1 MDIKKFPANLTT
13 TKSEFSYS
21 RNPWCI
27 YPLFQT
33 RLDFTGLKKN
43 HLLLFL
49 PVSPPSSLSLSLS
62 SSHFHHWLSVPQFNC
77 NILNFPEPVSVGHYD
92 QLKDDIGPL
101 QFSHKLFFF
110 SAPMES
116 WFYHSVLL
124 NIPLCF
130 ILSHLNLGSVTLYS
144 GTCTL
149 FLNLHVCLL

>member
-101 QFSHKLFFF
+101 QFSHKLFFLVLQWRVDF
-110 SAPMES
+110 IIPFCST
-116 WFYHSVLL
+116 FHSVSSFPTWIWGVLL
-124 NIPLCF
+124 FTAVPVHYF
-130 ILSHLNLGSVTLYS
+130 
-144 GTCTL
+144 
-149 FLNLHVCLL
+149 